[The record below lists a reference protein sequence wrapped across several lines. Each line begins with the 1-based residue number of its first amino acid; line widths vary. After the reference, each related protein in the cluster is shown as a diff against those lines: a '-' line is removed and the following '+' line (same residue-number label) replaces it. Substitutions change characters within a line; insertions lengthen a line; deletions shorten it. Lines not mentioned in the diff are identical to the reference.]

1 MAGAAVLG
9 QQVFELRPTLGV
21 RRRNRS
27 CANEEE
33 GRQNHSVSINHH
45 GALQAVI

>member
-9 QQVFELRPTLGV
+9 QQVFELCLTLGIG
-21 RRRNRS
+21 RGNRG

-33 GRQNHSVSINHH
+33 GRQNRSVSINLHD
-45 GALQAVI
+45 ALQLAI